1 MKRNRTIILIIGA
14 IILGL
19 IGFAGY
25 KAFLA
30 PVPATPTPSV
40 SVKSTDEIVS
50 AQGFVVPQHHSDL
63 AFRSGGRVAEVL
75 VAEGDQ
81 VKPGQALIKL
91 QDDTLQAAVAQAQAA
106 LNAAKANESLVN
118 EAARSEAIAQSEA
131 AVRAAQAQVAAAI
144 ADRDRLTGGG
154 TDATIAAAQSQLAA
168 ALVEQKL
175 AQDTLDKMPDFV
187 HGTPE
192 EQLNYRVHAANEA
205 VNAAQKNLNQALSGS
220 TQQVKVA
227 QSNVAAAIA
236 QRDIA
241 QAQLDQLKNG
251 ATPSQRTVAKAATAQ
266 AQAALE
272 AALAALDEA
281 ILKAPFAATI
291 AAINVEV
298 GQVIA
303 PGVSLASVAD
313 LSSWEVDTDDLSEVD
328 VVNVQAGQSAEITFD
343 ALSGVTL
350 SGVVQSITPKSETKR
365 GDVTY
370 TVKIKIDQPDPRL
383 RWGMTAQV
391 NIKVK

>member
-1 MKRNRTIILIIGA
+1 MKRKFILIIGA
-14 IILGL
+14 ILLGL

-25 KAFLA
+25 QAFLA
-30 PVPATPTPSV
+30 PVPATPTPVV
-40 SVKSTDEIVS
+40 SVKSNDTLVS
-50 AQGFVVPQHHSDL
+50 AQAFVVPQHHSDL
-63 AFRSGGRVAEVL
+63 AFRSGGRVVEVL
-75 VAEGDQ
+75 VTEGAQ
-81 VKPGQALIKL
+81 VKQGQALIKL
-91 QDDTLQAAVAQAQAA
+91 QDDALQAAVAQAQAA
-106 LNAAKANESLVN
+106 LNAAKANEDFVN
-118 EAARSEAIAQSEA
+118 ETARSETIAQAEA
-131 AVRAAQAQVAAAI
+131 AVRAAEAQVNAASAE
-144 ADRDRLTGGG
+144 RNRLTGGG

-175 AQDTLDKMPDFV
+175 AQDTLDKLPDFV

-205 VNAAQKNLNQALSGS
+205 VNAAQKNLTQALSGS

-227 QSNVAAAIA
+227 QSNIAAALA

-251 ATPSQRTVAKAATAQ
+251 ATPAQRGVAKAATSQ
-266 AQAALE
+266 AQAALD

-281 ILKAPFAATI
+281 TLKAPFAATI
-291 AAINVEV
+291 ASIHVEV

-303 PGVSLASVAD
+303 PGISLVSIAD
-313 LSSWEVDTDDLSEVD
+313 LNTWEVETDDLSEVD
-328 VVNVQAGQSAEITFD
+328 VVNVQAGQAAEITFD
-343 ALSGVTL
+343 ALAGVTL
-350 SGVVQSITPKSETKR
+350 SGVVQSVTPKSETKR

>member
-1 MKRNRTIILIIGA
+1 MNRNRILILIVGA
-14 IILGL
+14 ILLGIAGF
-19 IGFAGY
+19 IGY
-25 KAFLA
+25 QAFLA
-30 PVPATPTPSV
+30 PVPPTPTPITT
-40 SVKSTDEIVS
+40 VKSDDEIVS
-50 AQGFVVPQHHSDL
+50 AQAFVVPLHHSDL
-63 AFRSGGRVAEVL
+63 AFRSGGRVVEVL

-81 VKPGQALIKL
+81 VKQGQALIKL

-106 LNAAKANESLVN
+106 LNVAKANEDLVN
-118 EAARSEAIAQSEA
+118 EAARSEEIAQAEA
-131 AVRAAQAQVAAAI
+131 AVRAAQAQVTAVSAE
-144 ADRDRLTGGG
+144 RDRLTGGG
-154 TDATIAAAQSQLAA
+154 TAATIAAAQSQLAA

-175 AQDTLDKMPDFV
+175 AQDTLDKLPDYV

-205 VNAAQKNLNQALSGS
+205 VNAAQKNLDGALSGS
-220 TQQVKVA
+220 SQQVKAA

-236 QRDIA
+236 QRDMA
-241 QAQLDQLKNG
+241 AAQLDQLKKG
-251 ATPSQRTVAKAATAQ
+251 ATPAQRDVAKANTAQ
-266 AQAALE
+266 AQAALD

-281 ILKAPFAATI
+281 TLKAPFDGTVAYNNI
-291 AAINVEV
+291 DV
-298 GQVIA
+298 GQVIGA
-303 PGVSLASVAD
+303 GQLVISVAD
-313 LSSWEVDTDDLSEVD
+313 LNHWGVDTDDLSEVD
-328 VVNVQAGQSAEITFD
+328 IVLVQVGQSASITLD

-350 SGVVQSITPKSETKR
+350 SGVVQAVTPKSETKR

>member
-1 MKRNRTIILIIGA
+1 MKRKFILIIGA
-14 IILGL
+14 ILLGL

-25 KAFLA
+25 QAFLA
-30 PVPATPTPSV
+30 PVPATPTPVV
-40 SVKSTDEIVS
+40 SVKSNDTLVS
-50 AQGFVVPQHHSDL
+50 AQAFVVPQHHSDL
-63 AFRSGGRVAEVL
+63 AFRSGGRVVEVL
-75 VAEGDQ
+75 VTEGAQ
-81 VKPGQALIKL
+81 VKQGQALIKL
-91 QDDTLQAAVAQAQAA
+91 QDDALQAAVAQAQAA
-106 LNAAKANESLVN
+106 LNAAKANEDFVN
-118 EAARSEAIAQSEA
+118 ETARSETIAQAEA
-131 AVRAAQAQVAAAI
+131 AVRAAEAQVNAASAE
-144 ADRDRLTGGG
+144 RNRLTGGG

-175 AQDTLDKMPDFV
+175 AQDTLDKLPDFV

-205 VNAAQKNLNQALSGS
+205 VNAAQKNLTQALSGS

-227 QSNVAAAIA
+227 QSNIAAALA

-251 ATPSQRTVAKAATAQ
+251 ATPAQRGVATAATSQ
-266 AQAALE
+266 AQAALD

-281 ILKAPFAATI
+281 TLKAPFAATI
-291 AAINVEV
+291 ASIHVEV

-303 PGVSLASVAD
+303 PGISLVSIAD
-313 LSSWEVDTDDLSEVD
+313 LNTWEVETDDLSEVD
-328 VVNVQAGQSAEITFD
+328 VVNVQAGQAAEITFD
-343 ALSGVTL
+343 ALAGVTL
-350 SGVVQSITPKSETKR
+350 SGVVQSVTPKSETKR